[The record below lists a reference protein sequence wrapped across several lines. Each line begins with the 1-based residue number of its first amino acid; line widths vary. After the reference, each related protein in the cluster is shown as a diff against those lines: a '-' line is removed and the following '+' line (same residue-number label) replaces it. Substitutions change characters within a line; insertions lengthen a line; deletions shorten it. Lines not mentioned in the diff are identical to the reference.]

1 MISCF
6 SYSVLFC
13 LTVEVD
19 PDLDKESQ
27 EYLEALEQVTEEL
40 EQCVNLCKSHIMIVT
55 CFDIGITD
63 TPDGA
68 REVEVWREAF
78 QGTEGSEAG
87 SSDMKKKRDKSSW
100 EVKEERW
107 RLKSNNECCKRKKQL
122 RNGNVRKS
130 FGASMWP
137 ELYKDRSGINYCFYQ
152 REVKKFNTNPYVN

>member
-1 MISCF
+1 MSCF

-63 TPDGA
+63 AQDGV
-68 REVEVWREAF
+68 REVEV
-78 QGTEGSEAG
+78 
-87 SSDMKKKRDKSSW
+87 
-100 EVKEERW
+100 
-107 RLKSNNECCKRKKQL
+107 
-122 RNGNVRKS
+122 
-130 FGASMWP
+130 
-137 ELYKDRSGINYCFYQ
+137 
-152 REVKKFNTNPYVN
+152 

>member
-6 SYSVLFC
+6 SYSLLFC

-63 TPDGA
+63 VQDGVK
-68 REVEVWREAF
+68 EVEV
-78 QGTEGSEAG
+78 
-87 SSDMKKKRDKSSW
+87 
-100 EVKEERW
+100 
-107 RLKSNNECCKRKKQL
+107 
-122 RNGNVRKS
+122 
-130 FGASMWP
+130 
-137 ELYKDRSGINYCFYQ
+137 
-152 REVKKFNTNPYVN
+152 